1 MSRKFLTAID
11 LGKNELQNA
20 AVQNLASAPGS
31 PVKGQLYYNSTG
43 GDDTLYWW
51 NGSAWIA
58 AKSSAGI
65 SPASTVTDLSPGGA
79 QVVGVSTLYARQD
92 HIHGGIPAAGAIT
105 ATTVFGQASAN
116 GAAVTYARSDHT
128 HGSPVHDNTAHAA
141 INHSAL
147 AAPTTDV
154 AWGGFKLTNLG
165 TPTAVGDASTKG
177 YVDNA
182 IAGLSWKET
191 CRAATVANMNLATT
205 GLTAFDGVTPAAND
219 RILVMNQTTQ
229 SENGLY
235 LAAVGAWTRTT
246 DGDAVGELEGAAVF
260 VTEGTA
266 NGDKSFT
273 CTTNGP
279 IIPGTTA
286 NVWAQFGGG
295 SAVIGGTGLTVSG
308 STVNFIAANGSLT
321 VAADD
326 VQVAYAGTGTTFGSA
341 VTAARSDHNH
351 DTTYPKL
358 AVVDCA
364 AALTTTLTHNFNT
377 RDVEVDVYRT
387 TTPWDSVDVDVER
400 DTLNSVLVRF
410 GTAPAAA
417 AFRIVAVGRA

>member
-20 AVQNLASAPGS
+20 IVQNLASAPS
-31 PVKGQLYYNSTG
+31 TPLKGQIYMDSTG
-43 GDDTLYWW
+43 NILYWY
-51 NGSAWIA
+51 NGSGWVA
-58 AKSSAGI
+58 AQGGAGAV
-65 SPASTVTDLSPGGA
+65 PATTVTTQAIGDSP
-79 QVVGVSTLYARQD
+79 VVGV
-92 HIHGGIPAAGAIT
+92 
-105 ATTVFGQASAN
+105 ATTFAREDHKHGEPGFGTITGQTAFGGATAN
-116 GAAVTYARSDHT
+116 GVSVNIARSDHT
-128 HGSPVHDNTAHAA
+128 HGTPTHDAAAHSA
-141 INHSAL
+141 IPHSAL
-147 AAPTTDV
+147 AVPTADV
-154 AWGGFKLTNLG
+154 SWGGFKLTSLG
-165 TPTAVGDASTKG
+165 TPTAVGDATTKG

-205 GLTAFDGVTPAAND
+205 ALTAFDGVTPVAND

-279 IIPGTTA
+279 ITPGVTA

-308 STVNFIAANGSLT
+308 STVNITATNGSI
-321 VAADD
+321 VVNPDD
-326 VQVAYAGTGTTFGSA
+326 IGVGYAGTGTTFGSA

-351 DTTYPKL
+351 DTTYSRM
-358 AVVDCA
+358 AMADCA
-364 AALTTTLTHNFNT
+364 AAATTTVTHNFNT
-377 RDVEVDVYRT
+377 RDVAVDVYRT

-400 DTLNSVLVRF
+400 DTVNSVLVRF
-410 GTAPAAA
+410 ATAPAAA
-417 AFRIVAVGRA
+417 AYRIVVVGRS